1 MKKKLLMVF
10 LLLGS
15 LVLVTSCGKKAE
27 EPKKEDEPVKVGGWE
42 LNTSITNT
50 IMRDEDEIFKKAVAN
65 YTDMELEAI
74 GYLGSQV
81 VAGTNHMYLC
91 KATKDGETTFK
102 VAIIYADLKGNNEVI
117 KVSDFKIEN
126 YANKEI
132 EANNEE
138 MTGGWTAS
146 SDCGENALTE
156 EERDIFSKATE
167 NLTGVSYK
175 PVATLA
181 TQLVSGKN
189 YAVLAVGATTTET
202 PVYNIYILTIYK
214 DLSNES
220 KVTSIAVLDL
230 SNFN

>member
-1 MKKKLLMVF
+1 MKKKLLTIFIV
-10 LLLGS
+10 LGA
-15 LVLVTSCGKKAE
+15 LVLLTGCE
-27 EPKKEDEPVKVGGWE
+27 KKEETKKEEGPKTGGWE

-65 YTDMELEAI
+65 YSDMELEAI

-91 KATKDGETTFK
+91 KATKDNKTTFK
-102 VAIIYADLKGNNEVI
+102 VVIVYADLNGNTEVT
-117 KVSDFKIEN
+117 KVSDFNIEN
-126 YANKEI
+126 YVSKDVDAD
-132 EANNEE
+132 NEE
-138 MTGGWTAS
+138 LTGGWAAS

-156 EERDIFSKATE
+156 EEREMFSKATE
-167 NLTGVSYK
+167 HLTGVSYK

-202 PVYNIYILTIYK
+202 PAYNIYVLTIYK
-214 DLSNES
+214 DLSNNS
-220 KVTSIAVLDL
+220 KVTGIAALDL
-230 SNFN
+230 AKFNN